1 MLFRSVDARHKLT
14 TCTEDHLALV
24 DLEAAQAVTF
34 RTAIGPA
41 SVVVGRLSGIE
52 VDGVRASLR
61 LTMPADATELKVRL
75 NRGWTVSQV
84 SGARV
89 VGTSMSESA
98 CDVSLIA
105 EAMQVEATFMRG

>member
-1 MLFRSVDARHKLT
+1 M
-14 TCTEDHLALV
+14 
-24 DLEAAQAVTF
+24 
-34 RTAIGPA
+34 
-41 SVVVGRLSGIE
+41 
-52 VDGVRASLR
+52 RASLR